1 MRIAL
6 VVNNLG
12 RDLAGLSLLATE
24 LCSNGATVFLVPM
37 PLQRREL
44 AALAP
49 NFILFNQLRP
59 LNQPVVQELAE
70 SGIKFGVLDD
80 EGGVFPNFEWYGR
93 QLAQETNTRHAAA
106 LFCSWGN
113 KLASHVAKEGWY
125 RADAVRVTG
134 HPRFDFY
141 APYWKQFEFEN
152 PFKSDNVTRPLI
164 LINTRFSRAN
174 PAFGSTEDEVQTL
187 IKSRGFSAEEAQQYQ
202 KQMLGTLHGM
212 AEMTGRLAEQFPG
225 VDFVLRP
232 HPFERLETYTELL
245 KSPGNIYVTR
255 EGSIGNWLRIASGV
269 IHRSCTTAIEA
280 SMSNVPAFS
289 ARWIPFPDDIESTER
304 VSIQCLSHEEL
315 TEYISAIANGNFQ
328 TVAQDK
334 ESVIADWFY
343 AVDGK
348 AHQRVAQGIT
358 TVLQDTS
365 SPNIN
370 LARCGRIAQGIKPD
384 ADSLRALISR
394 AKQLR
399 SDKEQQRVD
408 KWVQSSRSFTVQDVE
423 AIVAKIVK
431 CQNWPVPRV
440 EAATSHYR
448 CKGAPGYS
456 VALRS

>member
-6 VVNNLG
+6 VVNNSG

-24 LCSNGATVFLVPM
+24 LCSNDATAFLVPM

-49 NFILFNQLRP
+49 DFILFNQLRP
-59 LNQPVVQELAE
+59 LNQPVVQELVDC
-70 SGIKFGVLDD
+70 GIKFGVLDD
-80 EGGVFPNFEWYGR
+80 EGGVFPNFDWYGR
-93 QLAQETNTRHAAA
+93 QLAQETGTRHAAS

-113 KLASHVAKEGWY
+113 KLAGYVAQQGWY
-125 RADAVRVTG
+125 RAEALRVTG

-141 APYWKQFEFEN
+141 APYWKKFEFEN
-152 PFKSDNVTRPLI
+152 PFRGEGGARPLI

-174 PAFGSTEDEVQTL
+174 PAFGSVEDEVQTL
-187 IKSRGFSAEEAQQYQ
+187 IKSRGFSPEEAQHYQ

-212 AEMTGRLAEQFPG
+212 AEMTGRLAEQFPD
-225 VDFVLRP
+225 VNFVLRP

-245 KSPGNIYVTR
+245 NLHSNLHVTR
-255 EGSIGNWLRIASGV
+255 EGSIENWLRIASGV

-280 SMSNVPAFS
+280 SMCNIPAFS

-304 VSIQCLSHEEL
+304 VSIQCLSYEEL
-315 TEYISAIANGNFQ
+315 SKHISAIVSGNFHA
-328 TVAQDK
+328 VAQDK

-348 AHQRVAQGIT
+348 AHQRVAQEIT
-358 TVLQDTS
+358 AVLQDTT
-365 SPNIN
+365 SPDIN

-384 ADSLRALISR
+384 ADSMRTLLSR
-394 AKQLR
+394 VKQLR
-399 SDKEQQRVD
+399 SDKEQQRLD
-408 KWVQSSRSFTVQDVE
+408 KWVQSSRAFTVSDVE

-431 CQNWPVPRV
+431 CQERSVPRI
-440 EAATSHYR
+440 EAAASHYR
-448 CKGAPGYS
+448 CKGAHGYS
-456 VALRS
+456 VAMRS